1 MLARPVMDVDAIA
14 TTAATPVQELFSEVR
29 PLIGQHITQLNIQ
42 EPTKAEPLPAERAA
56 DPLDAFLLDI
66 LPDLAAAQ
74 QQPNILTLPDQHSSS
89 DDWDEEEWAD
99 AEEEHLG

>member
-1 MLARPVMDVDAIA
+1 M
-14 TTAATPVQELFSEVR
+14 E
-29 PLIGQHITQLNIQ
+29 G
-42 EPTKAEPLPAERAA
+42 LPADRAS

-89 DDWDEEEWAD
+89 EDEWDQEAWLD
-99 AEEEHLG
+99 NQEHL

>member
-1 MLARPVMDVDAIA
+1 MCWYTQEASK
-14 TTAATPVQELFSEVR
+14 TPE
-29 PLIGQHITQLNIQ
+29 
-42 EPTKAEPLPAERAA
+42 ALPADRAA

-89 DDWDEEEWAD
+89 DDWDEEAWVD
-99 AEEEHLG
+99 SDEERL

>member
-1 MLARPVMDVDAIA
+1 M
-14 TTAATPVQELFSEVR
+14 
-29 PLIGQHITQLNIQ
+29 Q
-42 EPTKAEPLPAERAA
+42 EPPKMEGLPADRAS

-89 DDWDEEEWAD
+89 EDEWDQEAWLD
-99 AEEEHLG
+99 NQEHL